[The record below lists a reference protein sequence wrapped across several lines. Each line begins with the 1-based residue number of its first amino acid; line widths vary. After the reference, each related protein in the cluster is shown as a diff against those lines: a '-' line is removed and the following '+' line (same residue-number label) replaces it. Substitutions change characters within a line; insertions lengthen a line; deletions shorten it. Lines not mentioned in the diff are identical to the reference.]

1 MLIVQPPKKSTRTM
15 VDLFMQSSG
24 PRSSRRWLISLLV
37 LLVIIGLCWK
47 FWPSSGLHQ
56 TAAEQGTAA
65 TGRHKGGGGG
75 LAKAGAARPGFG
87 GATGPVPVRVA
98 AATVG
103 DFPIYYK
110 ALGTVTAMNTIN
122 VRSRVAGELVK
133 VNFQEGQLVKAGDLL
148 AEIDPRSYQIALD
161 QAEGTLL
168 TNQALLKNAQVD
180 LERYR
185 GLYAEDSI
193 AKQTLDTAASLVNQ
207 YVGTIKT
214 NQAAVGD
221 AKLNLEFTKIRAP
234 IAGRVGLRQLD
245 VGNLVAANDTT
256 ALVVITQTK
265 PITVVFTLPEKD
277 LSAVI
282 ARYHSGDKLPVEA
295 WDRGDVKLQTTGVLA
310 SLDNQID
317 VTTGTLKF
325 KARFENQ
332 DEVLFP
338 NQFVNVH
345 LRADT
350 LKQAVLVP
358 SAAVQFGTNGT
369 FAYVMDGDKKVKIRA
384 LQTGPSDENS
394 TVITGGLVQGE
405 RVVLEGTD
413 RLRDGSDV
421 EVVNDSKDVPV
432 TPAQDLKDK
441 PSQDSSDTAKAGKAE
456 KGRI

>member
-1 MLIVQPPKKSTRTM
+1 M

-24 PRSSRRWLISLLV
+24 PRSSRRWLISLAV
-37 LLVIIGLCWK
+37 LLIIIGLCWWW
-47 FWPSSGLHQ
+47 WPSSATHKN
-56 TAAEQGTAA
+56 AAA
-65 TGRHKGGGGG
+65 THPKSTSGTP
-75 LAKAGAARPGFG
+75 RPGFG

-98 AATVG
+98 PATVG

-122 VRSRVAGELVK
+122 VRSQVAGQLVK
-133 VNFQEGQLVKAGDLL
+133 LNFQEGQMVKAGDLL
-148 AEIDPRSYQIALD
+148 AEIDPRSYQIALE

-168 TNQALLKNAQVD
+168 TNQALLKNAQID

-193 AKQTLDTAASLVNQ
+193 AKQTLDTAASLVGQ
-207 YVGTIKT
+207 YQGTIKS

-234 IAGRVGLRQLD
+234 IAGRTGLRQLD

-265 PITVVFTLPEKD
+265 PITVNFTLPEKD
-277 LSAVI
+277 LSVVI
-282 ARYHSGDKLPVEA
+282 ARFRSGDKLPAEA
-295 WDRGDVKLQTTGVLA
+295 WDRGDEKLQATGVLY

-317 VTTGTLKF
+317 ITTGTLKF
-325 KARFENQ
+325 KARFDNQ

-338 NQFVNVH
+338 NQFVNLR

-350 LKQAVLVP
+350 LKHAVLVP
-358 SAAVQFGTNGT
+358 SAAIQFGTNGT
-369 FAYVMDGDKKVKIRA
+369 FAYVMDGDKKVKIRQ
-384 LQTGPSDENS
+384 LQTGASDENA
-394 TVITGGLVQGE
+394 TVITSGLAEGE

-413 RLRDGSDV
+413 RLRDGSEV
-421 EVVNDSKDVPV
+421 EVVNDSKDVPA
-432 TPAQDLKDK
+432 TPAQKLQGQ
-441 PSQDSSDTAKAGKAE
+441 PSKGTDESAVANKVE
-456 KGRI
+456 KSRV

>member
-1 MLIVQPPKKSTRTM
+1 
-15 VDLFMQSSG
+15 MQSSG

-47 FWPSSGLHQ
+47 FWPAGGLR
-56 TAAEQGTAA
+56 TGTADSGTA
-65 TGRHKGGGGG
+65 TAGRHKGGGSA
-75 LAKAGAARPGFG
+75 AKGTAPRPGFG
-87 GATGPVPVRVA
+87 GATGPIPVRVG

-103 DFPIYYK
+103 DFPILYK

-133 VNFQEGQLVKAGDLL
+133 LNFQEGQMVKAGDLL
-148 AEIDPRSYQIALD
+148 AEIDPRSYQVILD
-161 QAEGTLL
+161 QAQGTLL

-214 NQAAVGD
+214 NQASVSD

-234 IAGRVGLRQLD
+234 ITGRVGLKQLD

-256 ALVVITQTK
+256 ALLVITQTK

-295 WDRGDVKLQTTGVLA
+295 WDRGDIKLQATGVLA

-338 NQFVNVH
+338 NQFVNVR

-350 LKQAVLVP
+350 LKHAVLVP

-369 FAYVMDGDKKVKIRA
+369 FVYVMDGDKKVKIRQLVA
-384 LQTGPSDENS
+384 GASDESS
-394 TVITGGLVQGE
+394 TVITSGLAEGE

-413 RLRDGSDV
+413 RLKEGSEV
-421 EVVNDSKDVPV
+421 EVVNDSKEVPV
-432 TPAQDLKDK
+432 TPSQDLHGKPTKD
-441 PSQDSSDTAKAGKAE
+441 STESAKAGKAE
-456 KGRI
+456 KGGV

>member
-1 MLIVQPPKKSTRTM
+1 
-15 VDLFMQSSG
+15 MQSSG

-47 FWPSSGLHQ
+47 FWPSNGLQ
-56 TAAEQGTAA
+56 RGGDDKGTSTATRQ
-65 TGRHKGGGGG
+65 KGGGGG
-75 LAKAGAARPGFG
+75 TKSGAPRPGFG

-98 AATVG
+98 AATYG
-103 DFPIYYK
+103 DFPILYK
-110 ALGTVTAMNTIN
+110 ALGTVTAMNTVN
-122 VRSRVAGELVK
+122 VRSRVAGALVK
-133 VNFQEGQLVKAGDLL
+133 INFQEGQMVKAGDLL
-148 AEIDPRSYQIALD
+148 AEIDPRSYQILLE
-161 QAEGTLL
+161 QAQGTLL

-185 GLYAEDSI
+185 DLYAEDSI

-221 AKLNLEFTKIRAP
+221 AKLNLEFTRIRAP
-234 IAGRVGLRQLD
+234 INGRVGLKQLD

-256 ALVVITQTK
+256 ALLIITQTK

-282 ARYHSGDKLPVEA
+282 SRYHSGDKLPVEA
-295 WDRGDVKLQTTGVLA
+295 WDRGDVKLQASGVLA

-317 VTTGTLKF
+317 VATGTLKF

-332 DEVLFP
+332 DEALFP
-338 NQFVNVH
+338 NQFVNVRLH
-345 LRADT
+345 ADT
-350 LKQAVLVP
+350 LKHAVLVP

-369 FAYVMDGDKKVKIRA
+369 FVYVMDGDKKVKVRQLVA
-384 LQTGPSDENS
+384 GASDESS
-394 TVITGGLVQGE
+394 TVITSGLVAGE

-421 EVVNDSKDVPV
+421 EVVNDSKDVPA
-432 TPAQDLKDK
+432 TTDQNLRGK
-441 PSQDSSDTAKAGKAE
+441 PPQDSSESTKAGEAAKAGK
-456 KGRI
+456 GSV